1 MAAAWAYIR
10 LKCSGRNLAHVTSWR
25 PRSTLLMAALYMKF
39 CYVFSIVFWFDMH
52 FYLDMIFLPFWLQLA
67 VFISVGP
74 PLVLLYGYGL
84 WFVSLCPSVYCTCS
98 HLVFF
103 WRSCRLCDR
112 LHWLR
117 LVLLVIS
124 RPLESDYLWDRCGL
138 FNTPRRLSFRSVPEF
153 CLVCGIPY
161 LYLVSPLFLG
171 QY

>member
-1 MAAAWAYIR
+1 MLLPDDLGALCWWLLYIW
-10 LKCSGRNLAHVTSWR
+10 NFATYF
-25 PRSTLLMAALYMKF
+25 LLFFGLICIFILTYSF
-39 CYVFSIVFWFDMH
+39 CP
-52 FYLDMIFLPFWLQLA
+52 PFWLQLA
-67 VFISVGP
+67 VFISVGL